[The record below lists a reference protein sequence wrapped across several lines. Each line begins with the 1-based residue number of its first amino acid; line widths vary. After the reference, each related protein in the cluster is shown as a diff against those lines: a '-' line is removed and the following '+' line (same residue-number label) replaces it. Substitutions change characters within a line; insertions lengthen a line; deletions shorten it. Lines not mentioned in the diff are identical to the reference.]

1 MAYLTAKQVQERYQ
15 ICSMS
20 LHRWLKNDEMK
31 FPRPMVINRRRLFD
45 ETDIVEWERKRAKHA
60 A

>member
-1 MAYLTAKQVQERYQ
+1 MTYLTAKQVQERYQ
-15 ICSMS
+15 ISSMS
-20 LHRWLKNDEMK
+20 LFRWLKSDTLN

-45 ETDIVEWERKRAKHA
+45 EQDIAEWERKRAKDA

>member
-1 MAYLTAKQVQERYQ
+1 MTYLTAKQVQDRYQ
-15 ICSMS
+15 ISSMS
-20 LHRWLKNDEMK
+20 LHRWLKSDKLE

-45 ETDIVEWERKRAKHA
+45 EQDIAEWERKRAKDA

>member
-20 LHRWLKNDEMK
+20 LHRWLKNDEMN

-45 ETDIVEWERKRAKHA
+45 EDDIVEWERRRAKKA